1 MTDFLQTLYRT
12 YFVFL
17 NFLVQLRLTDCIST
31 PNNTGNVSQLKLEH
45 FTFCP
50 SLNGD
55 IEEIVN
61 NKGHSEI
68 LYITQL
74 ISNIIKHS
82 SPGLNIE
89 VFNHPNFYINF
100 NVYIN
105 WLHILCFTEKNI
117 LAVISSLKALT
128 GHITNL
134 KITRSL
140 AHGRKGHK
148 LFLFTRNC

>member
-31 PNNTGNVSQLKLEH
+31 PNKTGNVSQLKLEH
-45 FTFCP
+45 FVT
-50 SLNGD
+50 LNGD

-89 VFNHPNFYINF
+89 LLDHPNF
-100 NVYIN
+100 
-105 WLHILCFTEKNI
+105 LL
-117 LAVISSLKALT
+117 
-128 GHITNL
+128 
-134 KITRSL
+134 
-140 AHGRKGHK
+140 
-148 LFLFTRNC
+148 